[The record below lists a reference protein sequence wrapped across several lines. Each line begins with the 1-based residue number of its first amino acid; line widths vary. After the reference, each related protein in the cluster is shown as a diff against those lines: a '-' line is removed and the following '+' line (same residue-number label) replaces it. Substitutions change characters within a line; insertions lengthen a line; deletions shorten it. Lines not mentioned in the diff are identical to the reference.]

1 MSRVAHEV
9 LSSISS
15 GDAAPAPASRH
26 PPLIA
31 PHGPDPI
38 RAAGAGTGGEPA
50 AAPKEDD
57 TVMSLL
63 TRILTAGI
71 FSAAVLTGASPTWA
85 QSSNE
90 WLMYGGDYANTRY
103 STLSQITTQNVNK
116 LRVAWIRSL
125 GSVESQ
131 ESTPLFV
138 GDTIYVSTSTGPR
151 FVFALN
157 AKDGTLKWKYEP
169 EVPQD
174 VGPTVCCGLDNRGVA
189 YANGRVFVTRLDAKM
204 VALDANTGKE
214 LWTVTVVDYKA
225 GHAITSPPVVYKNL
239 VVTGYAGGEYGVRG
253 AVQAYKQD
261 TGELVW
267 KTYTVPGP
275 GEPGNDSWKGD
286 SWKTGGGSTWY
297 VGSYDPKLNLVYWG
311 TSNAGP
317 WGGHTRST
325 DTSEYGQYT
334 NLHTASQL
342 AFDGDTGKIVWAYQ
356 MTPADVWDY
365 DAVNEAVLADL
376 TVGGQA
382 VPALMKADR
391 NGFFYVLNRET
402 GKLVSAEP
410 FVNVNWAKG
419 IDKGTTRPIEDPEK
433 RPRLSQWARN
443 VCPNLFGG
451 KNWEPMSYSQQ
462 SGLVYIPTFNL
473 CMDIAGKTESY
484 TPGKFYLASEF
495 DLDKADTGGHLSE
508 LKAWDPVKQSAV
520 WGIKED
526 LPFLGGV
533 MSTAGGLVFYGN
545 TRGELKAVDAKTGSV
560 LWKFN
565 LGTGILQSPITYMF
579 DGKQYLAVVA
589 GRIKGPP
596 SFLGKIGQKV
606 IDATAEGGML
616 VVFELGN

>member
-1 MSRVAHEV
+1 MRRV
-9 LSSISS
+9 IIII
-15 GDAAPAPASRH
+15 AAVV
-26 PPLIA
+26 
-31 PHGPDPI
+31 
-38 RAAGAGTGGEPA
+38 A
-50 AAPKEDD
+50 AA
-57 TVMSLL
+57 S
-63 TRILTAGI
+63 TA
-71 FSAAVLTGASPTWA
+71 WA
-85 QSSNE
+85 QAGNE
-90 WLMYGGDYANTRY
+90 WTTYGGDYANTRY
-103 STLSQITTQNVNK
+103 STLDQITPQNVGK
-116 LRVAWIRSL
+116 LRVAWMRSL
-125 GSVESQ
+125 GSTDSQ
-131 ESTPLFV
+131 ESTPLFI
-138 GDTIYVSTSTGPR
+138 GDTIYVTTSTGPKY
-151 FVFALN
+151 VFALS
-157 AKDGTLKWKYEP
+157 AKDGKPKWKYEP
-169 EVPQD
+169 EMPTD
-174 VGPTVCCGLDNRGVA
+174 YAPTVCCGLDNRGVA
-189 YANGRVFVTRLDAKM
+189 YANGKVFVTRLDAKM

-225 GHAITSPPVVYKNL
+225 GHAITSPPLVYKNL
-239 VVTGYAGGEYGVRG
+239 VVTG

-267 KTYTVPGP
+267 KTYTIPGT
-275 GEPGNDSWKGD
+275 GEPGNDTWKGD

-325 DTSEYGQYT
+325 DTTEYGQYT
-334 NLHTASQL
+334 NVHTASQI
-342 AFDGDTGKIVWAYQ
+342 AFDADTGKIAWAYQ

-376 TVGGQA
+376 TVDGQS
-382 VPALMKADR
+382 VPSLMKADR
-391 NGFFYVLNRET
+391 NEFFYVLNRQT
-402 GKLVSAEP
+402 GKLISAQP

-419 IDKGTTRPIEDPEK
+419 VDKSTGRPIEDPEK
-433 RPRLSQWARN
+433 RPQLNRWARN

-451 KNWEPMSYSQQ
+451 KNWEPMSYSMQT
-462 SGLVYIPTFNL
+462 GLAYIPTFNL
-473 CMDIAGKTESY
+473 CMDIAGKNESY

-495 DLDKADTGGHLSE
+495 DLDKADAGGHLSE
-508 LKAWDPVKQSAV
+508 LKAWDPVKQTAV

-545 TRGELKAVDAKTGSV
+545 SHGELKAVDAKTGTV

-565 LGTGILQSPITYMF
+565 VGTGILQSPITYTL

-606 IDATAEGGML
+606 IDASAEGGIL
-616 VVFELGN
+616 VVFELGS